1 MSPQA
6 GSRLGPYE
14 LAAPIGAG
22 GMGEVWRGKDTRL
35 DRSVAVKVLPAS
47 FAQDADR
54 LQRFEREAKTISSLN
69 HPHICTLFDVGHEG
83 DAHFLVMELLE
94 GESLADRLQKGPL
107 PLDQVV
113 KLGAQVADALD
124 AAHKQGIVHRD
135 LKPGNVMLT
144 KTGAKLL
151 DFGLAR
157 SGAGLGGLSDSTALP
172 TEAKPL
178 TTAGT
183 ILGTFQ
189 YMAPEQLE
197 GAEAD
202 ARTDIFA
209 LGAVLYEMA
218 TARRAFEGKSK
229 TSLIAAILST
239 QPPPISSIQPV
250 MPPALDHVVKKCLE
264 KDADDRWQSAH
275 DVASELRWI
284 GEAGSQA
291 GVPTTLSLR
300 RRSRERLAWLLA
312 GGLGLLWLLT
322 LVPAGLRWR
331 ERAPESLPVRFTIAP
346 PDKTVFSIADIP
358 AVSPDGRHIVL
369 LAAPAGGRAALWMR
383 SLDSTSAQPLPGTE
397 GGFFPFWSPDARAIG
412 FFDGTALKKIEVA
425 GGAAQT
431 LCATQG
437 GGGGAWSQHG
447 EILFAPGQGPI
458 FRVSAG
464 GGEPRPATTLDKSRR
479 EAQHR
484 WPSFLPDGRHF
495 LYLAR
500 GPQQDRNA
508 IFVGSL
514 DGPEV
519 QQLLSVDS
527 PAVYAP
533 PGYLLY
539 VREGT
544 LMAQPFDAGRRRL
557 TGDASRVAE
566 QITQVGAAAGRAF
579 SVSSN
584 RVLVHRTGGSSVE
597 GQLVWFD
604 RTGRRLG
611 ALGEPGDYTNPA
623 LSPDGKRV
631 AVGRGDPRTLKRD
644 IWLFELERGTASRLT
659 FDPADDL
666 NPVFSPDGTRILF
679 TSDRKGPRDLYWKA
693 ATGVGEEEPVLESE
707 NMKSSDDWS
716 PDGRFVVYDSGVLLG
731 SSQGI
736 GNTTDIWLAPLDGD
750 RKPLPFLVRPF
761 SDWQAQISPD
771 GRWIAYSSD
780 ESGPQEIYVMDFPK
794 PTGKWKVSTEGGAE
808 ARWRRDGRELF
819 YIAGRKLMAADV
831 RTGGAVFHAGVPR
844 VLFEASIDPRTNRR
858 NRYVVSPDGQR
869 FLIIAQA
876 EEAGPTPLTVV
887 LNWR

>member
-14 LAAPIGAG
+14 LQAPIGAG
-22 GMGEVWRGKDTRL
+22 GMGEVWRGRDTRL
-35 DRSVAVKVLPAS
+35 DRSVAVKILPAG
-47 FAQDADR
+47 FAEDVER
-54 LQRFEREAKTISSLN
+54 RQRFEREAKTISSLN

-83 DAHFLVMELLE
+83 DAHFLVMELVE

-113 KLGAQVADALD
+113 KFGAQVADALS

-144 KTGAKLL
+144 KSGAKLL

-157 SGAGLGGLSDSTALP
+157 SGAGTGAFSDSTALP

-209 LGAVLYEMA
+209 LGALLYEMA

-239 QPPPISSIQPV
+239 QPPPISSVQPV
-250 MPPALDHVVKKCLE
+250 MPPALDHVVRKCLE
-264 KDADDRWQSAH
+264 KDPEDRWQSAH

-291 GVPTTLSLR
+291 GVPATLSLR

-322 LVPAGLRWR
+322 LVPATLHWR
-331 ERAPESLPVRFTIAP
+331 ERAPESPPVRFTIAP
-346 PDKTVFSIADIP
+346 PDKTAFSGFDVP
-358 AVSPDGRHIVL
+358 AVSPDGKRIVFV
-369 LAAPAGGRAALWMR
+369 AAPAGGTRVLWMR
-383 SLDSTSAQPLPGTE
+383 PLDSLSAQPLPGTE
-397 GGFFPFWSPDARAIG
+397 GAYLPFWSPDGRAVA
-412 FFDGTALKKIEVA
+412 FFGNGALKKIEMA

-437 GGGGAWSQHG
+437 LGGGTWNQHG
-447 EILFAPGQGPI
+447 DILFAGDGPI
-458 FRVSAG
+458 FRVAAG
-464 GGEPRPATTLDKSRR
+464 GGEPKPATTLDKPRQ
-479 EAQHR
+479 EMQHA

-495 LYLAR
+495 LYVGGGAQ
-500 GPQQDRNA
+500 PATNA
-508 IFVGSL
+508 VFVASL
-514 DGPEV
+514 DGSGVE
-519 QQLLSVDS
+519 QLLSADS

-533 PGYLLY
+533 PGYLVY

-544 LMAQPFDAGRRRL
+544 LMAQPFDADARRL
-557 TGDASRVAE
+557 TGDAAPVAQE
-566 QITQVGAAAGRAF
+566 IASFGTTSLRAF

-584 RVLVHRTGGSSVE
+584 RVLAYRTGASLAQVR
-597 GQLVWFD
+597 LAWFD
-604 RTGRRLG
+604 RTGRQLET
-611 ALGEPGDYTNPA
+611 LGETADYSNPA

-631 AVGRGDPRTLKRD
+631 AVGRRDPKSLMRD

-659 FDPADDL
+659 FDPADDF
-666 NPVFSPDGTRILF
+666 NPAFSPDGTRILF
-679 TSDRKGPRDLYWKA
+679 TSTRKGPRDIYGKA
-693 ATGVGEEEPVLESE
+693 STGVGEDEPVLESE
-707 NMKSSDDWS
+707 GAKNVGDWS
-716 PDGRFVVYDSGVLLG
+716 PDGRLVVYDTGGGLG
-731 SSQGI
+731 AEAAS
-736 GNTTDIWLAPLDGD
+736 DLWVAPLDGD
-750 RKPLPFLVRPF
+750 RKPIPFLVRPF
-761 SDWQAQISPD
+761 TDTQARVSPD
-771 GRWIAYSSD
+771 GRFIAYSSN
-780 ESGPQEIYVMDFPK
+780 ESGTQEVYVMDFPK

-808 ARWRRDGRELF
+808 PQWRRDGRELF
-819 YIAGRKLMAADV
+819 YLGGRPRKLMTVDV
-831 RTGGAVFHAGVPR
+831 RAVGATFQAGVPR
-844 VLFEASIDPRTNRR
+844 ALFEANLDPRANVR

-869 FLIIAQA
+869 FLIIAPA
-876 EEAGPTPLTVV
+876 EQAGPTPLTVV